1 MTFKYNINSK
11 FKREWQKKIIDWYK
25 VNKRDLPWRKRRN
38 QNFYKIWISEV
49 MLQQTIVKT
58 VIPYYEKFIERWPN
72 LKSFFDA
79 SLDEILLYWQ
89 GLGYYQRAKNLFKAK
104 EYLKKN
110 KLYINS
116 TNLKKVP
123 GIGDYISSAISA
135 ILKNENCA
143 VVDGNIKRILRR
155 VFNLNE
161 NEKLFNKKILF
172 IAKELTPVSQNGFY
186 CQSLMDFA
194 NLVCKAKKPLCGNC
208 ILQKMCNFDLKK
220 EKTNKQNLKIKKIGV
235 GFFVNKNKNFLIEM
249 SKKKLLQGLYSIP
262 LSDFVIK
269 EKKIESQIINQII
282 SDWMS
287 SNNLKTRFK
296 VLGYV
301 NHIFSHFHLKLF
313 IVDIK
318 LKEKISF
325 NELEWV
331 TEKTFDT
338 KPKSTLMKKVKK
350 KMLCK
355 S

>member
-1 MTFKYNINSK
+1 MTLKYNINSK

-161 NEKLFNKKILF
+161 N
-172 IAKELTPVSQNGFY
+172 
-186 CQSLMDFA
+186 
-194 NLVCKAKKPLCGNC
+194 
-208 ILQKMCNFDLKK
+208 
-220 EKTNKQNLKIKKIGV
+220 
-235 GFFVNKNKNFLIEM
+235 
-249 SKKKLLQGLYSIP
+249 
-262 LSDFVIK
+262 
-269 EKKIESQIINQII
+269 
-282 SDWMS
+282 
-287 SNNLKTRFK
+287 
-296 VLGYV
+296 
-301 NHIFSHFHLKLF
+301 
-313 IVDIK
+313 
-318 LKEKISF
+318 
-325 NELEWV
+325 
-331 TEKTFDT
+331 
-338 KPKSTLMKKVKK
+338 
-350 KMLCK
+350 
-355 S
+355 